1 MTVKG
6 NLADVGLPSLIQM
19 LCTDKRD
26 AVLMLRHPQAED
38 AVIFFA
44 AGEIMHARTAEAVG
58 ETAVYEVLCWEEGLF
73 QLSHD
78 VRVPRRTV
86 HAPWH
91 YLLLEGMRKRDEAE
105 HAAQLAPPTAVV
117 LSQATVAQ
125 DDELTN
131 DLILLFSQLEY
142 WRDALDGQP
151 LTWLTRVTA
160 MINETVALAERI
172 GIQPAP
178 KLSRFLEPPSSLP
191 TAVRLIPRQQNRF
204 ESAALTQLFS
214 AGNTP
219 PAVLRDLYQGLTQ
232 LLTQLLATIFARFHD
247 PATRDMWRETSQV
260 FLAELATAW
269 PVLAHHHSA
278 VSF

>member
-19 LCTDKRD
+19 LCTDKRE
-26 AVLMLRHPQAED
+26 AVLMLRHPHEEEA
-38 AVIFFA
+38 ILFFGE
-44 AGEIMHARTAEAVG
+44 GEIVHARTAALVG
-58 ETAVYEVLCWEEGLF
+58 ETAVYEVLGWDEGVF

-78 VRVPRRTV
+78 VRVPHRTV
-86 HAPWH
+86 NAPWH
-91 YLLLEGMRKRDEAE
+91 YLLLEGMRQRDEAQY
-105 HAAQLAPPTAVV
+105 AAQQTPPTAVV
-117 LSQATVAQ
+117 LSQATMAQ

-151 LTWLTRVTA
+151 LTWLTRVAA

-172 GIQPAP
+172 GTQPAP
-178 KLSRFLEPPSSLP
+178 KLSRFLEPPSNLP
-191 TAVRLIPRQQNRF
+191 TAMRLIPRQHNRF
-204 ESAALTQLFS
+204 ESTMLTQLFA
-214 AGNTP
+214 AGNTS
-219 PAVLRDLYQGLTQ
+219 AAILHDLYEGLTQ

-247 PATRDMWRETSQV
+247 PATHEMWQETSQA

-269 PVLAHHHSA
+269 PLLRQHYHV